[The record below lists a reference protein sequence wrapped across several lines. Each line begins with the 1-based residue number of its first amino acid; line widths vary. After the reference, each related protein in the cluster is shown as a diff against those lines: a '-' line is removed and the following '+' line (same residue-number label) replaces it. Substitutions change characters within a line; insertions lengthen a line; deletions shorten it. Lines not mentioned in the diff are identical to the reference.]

1 MKIINVLTTDRLTIR
16 NYEVSDKD
24 FCTGMWYD
32 NENGKY
38 LSDPTEDYV
47 DDVYQAAV
55 DSMQDSEEGYYFVVV
70 DTVNANRV
78 GTCCAFPN
86 EDNSGLDIGYCIHKK
101 YWRNGYATEVVK
113 KLIGWASQQSYKTI
127 TAEVAKDNEASCG
140 LLKKLG
146 FTIKEEKSFKKYHM
160 DISYD
165 SYVFEYR
172 L

>member
-1 MKIINVLTTDRLTIR
+1 MKIINELTTDRLTIR

-32 NENGKY
+32 KENGKY
-38 LSDPTEDYV
+38 LSDPTQDFV
-47 DDVYQAAV
+47 DDVYQGAV
-55 DSMQDSEEGYYFVVV
+55 DTMQDSEDGYYFVVE
-70 DTVNANRV
+70 DTMKSIRV

-86 EDNSGLDIGYCIHKK
+86 GDNCGMDIGYCIHKE

-113 KLIGWASQQSYKTI
+113 KLIEWAAQQSYKTI

-140 LLKKLG
+140 LMTKLG
-146 FTIKEEKSFKKYHM
+146 FIIKEEKFFKKYHM

-165 SYVFEYR
+165 SYVFEYSI
-172 L
+172 